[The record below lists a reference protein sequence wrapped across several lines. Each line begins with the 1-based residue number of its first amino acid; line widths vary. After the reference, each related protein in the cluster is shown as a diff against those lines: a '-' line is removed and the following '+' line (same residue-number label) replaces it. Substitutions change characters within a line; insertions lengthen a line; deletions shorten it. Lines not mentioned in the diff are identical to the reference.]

1 MKKYLINLHHE
12 MHLPIFLPT
21 NRNETF
27 YNDMHALNIK
37 RVINQFE
44 MLTFKSTLGGIVM
57 VMVK

>member
-12 MHLPIFLPT
+12 MHLPT